1 MDRTPHEDDLVR
13 IVRRVGR
20 CRSQIVERT
29 PPEHVER
36 FDRRINGRGSDFDGD
51 GLVRGEDEVP
61 VCRMLD
67 LSLPGSVATLYA
79 QTSSSGRHVDVLV
92 NNAGFGDYGDFTE
105 TDVQKNHDMLQVNIV
120 TLTALTR
127 LYTPAMLERR
137 HGGVINLASI
147 VAFQP
152 GPLMAV
158 YYASKAHVLSF
169 TEALASE
176 LAGSGIAVTALC
188 PGPTETGFADVTG
201 LEKSV
206 LFERFRPVPAKDV
219 AEFGYRAWEKGK
231 VVAIYGLPNKSLV
244 FGERFL
250 PRGVTSNLMKW
261 MQKKAV

>member
-1 MDRTPHEDDLVR
+1 MMNQTALITGASSGIGLELAHVFASKGYDLIIVARRESLLLDLKRQLESIHPVSVTPV
-13 IVRRVGR
+13 
-20 CRSQIVERT
+20 T
-29 PPEHVER
+29 
-36 FDRRINGRGSDFDGD
+36 
-51 GLVRGEDEVP
+51 
-61 VCRMLD
+61 LD
-67 LSLPGSVATLYA
+67 LSLPGSAATLYA

-137 HGGVINLASI
+137 KGGVINLASI

-158 YYASKAHVLSF
+158 YYASKAYVLSF

>member
-1 MDRTPHEDDLVR
+1 YSVRTEWLSCPH
-13 IVRRVGR
+13 
-20 CRSQIVERT
+20 
-29 PPEHVER
+29 
-36 FDRRINGRGSDFDGD
+36 
-51 GLVRGEDEVP
+51 
-61 VCRMLD
+61 
-67 LSLPGSVATLYA
+67 SVA
-79 QTSSSGRHVDVLV
+79 
-92 NNAGFGDYGDFTE
+92 
-105 TDVQKNHDMLQVNIV
+105 QKNAQVAHFKCNNH

-176 LAGSGIAVTALC
+176 LAVTALC

-206 LFERFRPVPAKDV
+206 LFQRFRPVPAKDV

>member
-1 MDRTPHEDDLVR
+1 MKQTALITGASSGIGLELAHVFASNGYDLIIVARRENRLQDLKASIESKHPVTVTP
-13 IVRRVGR
+13 I
-20 CRSQIVERT
+20 
-29 PPEHVER
+29 P
-36 FDRRINGRGSDFDGD
+36 
-51 GLVRGEDEVP
+51 
-61 VCRMLD
+61 LD
-67 LSLPGSVATLYA
+67 LSLPENAAALYA
-79 QTSSSGRHVDVLV
+79 ETTRSGRHVDVLV
-92 NNAGFGDYGDFTE
+92 NNAGFGDYGDFIE

-120 TLTALTR
+120 TLTTLTR

-137 HGGVINLASI
+137 RGGVINLASI

-158 YYASKAHVLSF
+158 YYASKAYVLSF

-176 LAGSGIAVTALC
+176 FAGSGVTVTALC
-188 PGPTETGFADVTG
+188 PGPTDTGFADVTG

-219 AEFGYRAWEKGK
+219 AAFGYRSWVRGK